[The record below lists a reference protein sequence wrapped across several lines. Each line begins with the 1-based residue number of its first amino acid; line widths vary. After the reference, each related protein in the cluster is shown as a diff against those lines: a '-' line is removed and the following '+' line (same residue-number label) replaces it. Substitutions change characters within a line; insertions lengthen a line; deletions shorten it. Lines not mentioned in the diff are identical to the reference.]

1 MAFLEMIDI
10 DKAFFGKS
18 ANSKVNLHVDH
29 GEIHALLGENGAG
42 KTTLM
47 NILYGIYQADSGS
60 IVLDGVPIQIK
71 SPKDAISHKIGMVH
85 QHFTLVPTLTVSEN
99 ITLGLKSPGYPF
111 VKRKQ
116 VDEEIR
122 TLSERYNLAVDPT
135 ALVSSLS
142 VGQQQRV
149 EIIKVLYREAQ
160 LLILDEPTAVLTPQ
174 EVESLF
180 DILGRLRSE
189 GHSVIIITHHI
200 AEVLSLTDRITVL
213 RGGEKVGDVKT
224 KDTNE
229 AELSQL
235 MVGRKLNRMV
245 RTKLPFSYDREGLIA
260 ISIQDAQGSVGP
272 LSLHV
277 PPGRIVGIAG
287 VDGNGQKAFA
297 ELLLGIRKVKEGSLT
312 LDGKHLEH
320 LGVKQRRAL
329 GFGYISDDRLLD
341 SLVLDMDMQ
350 ENLLLTRFRG
360 GECNHHHFIARKK
373 LRELTE
379 QAVEK
384 YAIKSGSL
392 EYPVRYLSGGNQQK
406 LILAREL
413 AGNAKVVIACQ
424 PTRGLDVGSTE
435 DVHKTLLE
443 LRRQGSAVILISSD
457 LEEIL
462 DLSDSIAVMYRG
474 QIVDVIE
481 REGDVDLTYLGLLM
495 AGSPARREA

>member
-1 MAFLEMIDI
+1 
-10 DKAFFGKS
+10 
-18 ANSKVNLHVDH
+18 
-29 GEIHALLGENGAG
+29 
-42 KTTLM
+42 
-47 NILYGIYQADSGS
+47 
-60 IVLDGVPIQIK
+60 
-71 SPKDAISHKIGMVH
+71 
-85 QHFTLVPTLTVSEN
+85 
-99 ITLGLKSPGYPF
+99 
-111 VKRKQ
+111 
-116 VDEEIR
+116 
-122 TLSERYNLAVDPT
+122 
-135 ALVSSLS
+135 
-142 VGQQQRV
+142 
-149 EIIKVLYREAQ
+149 
-160 LLILDEPTAVLTPQ
+160 
-174 EVESLF
+174 
-180 DILGRLRSE
+180 
-189 GHSVIIITHHI
+189 
-200 AEVLSLTDRITVL
+200 
-213 RGGEKVGDVKT
+213 
-224 KDTNE
+224 
-229 AELSQL
+229 
-235 MVGRKLNRMV
+235 MVGRKPNRMV
-245 RTKLPFSYDREGLIA
+245 RTNLPFSYDREGLIA
-260 ISIQDAQGSVGP
+260 ISIQDAQGSIGP

-312 LDGKHLEH
+312 LDGQHLEH

-392 EYPVRYLSGGNQQK
+392 DYPVRYLSGGNQQK

-495 AGSPARREA
+495 AGFPARGEA